1 MNPKLAML
9 GAFAVG
15 IVGSSVATAGHF
27 DGKIEYCHPTAT
39 GCEPRTVPDWIQV
52 NQSASQ
58 IKRTP
63 GAAGWKLCGALLAVA
78 GFGTSMSL
86 ARSLAVVESKHQ
98 KYQSIWEG
106 VNLQKLKLQ
115 AQAELETFNQQVM
128 IQAAEQ
134 SYAVLAPYQEPLEAE
149 VVEEAI
155 AQTVPAPQP
164 VQPQKPADPHEK
176 LTQLIEEHEGGW
188 IGQLMKK
195 PILIYGDMGSYKSY
209 FAAFLA
215 LARYYL
221 HGHKIIGIADPH
233 FHQNKTEAWKYLVKM
248 AVVGYGSGHNY
259 AQVGEALEAMYER
272 FATRTQKDQWLTSIW
287 DEVTNYNQYEE
298 CKEPASLFIR
308 KVLTDPRKAAEA
320 PILVA
325 HDNTLQALGGGEGVS
340 KAKNRGLIQIE
351 LYSDS
356 QNKPLFRGRISGI
369 KTDNGET
376 IEGQEITIKPEWIRP
391 EYVWKLFQP
400 EPDYKENAPGSRN
413 VPEPSQNVPEPG
425 KNLEE
430 TTSIERLER
439 LMNLGSSS
447 SEPTEPAQIAD
458 PLSPEIEP
466 WVRGS
471 VVAFRRS
478 GINKDVIIER
488 IWGVKKGGS
497 EKYKM
502 AKERLEQILGEAELT

>member
-58 IKRTP
+58 VKRTP
-63 GAAGWKLCGALLAVA
+63 GAAGWKLCGALVAVA
-78 GFGTSMSL
+78 GFGASMSL
-86 ARSLAVVESKHQ
+86 ARSLSCIESKHQ
-98 KYQSIWEG
+98 KYQGIWDG
-106 VNLQKLKLQ
+106 LNLQKLKLQ
-115 AQAELETFNQQVM
+115 AQAELESFNQQTM

-134 SYAVLAPYQEPLEAE
+134 SYAVLAPYQEPMEAE
-149 VVEEAI
+149 VVSEAI
-155 AQTVPAPQP
+155 TPDTQAAPIPQP
-164 VQPQKPADPHEK
+164 VQPQQPSPREK
-176 LTQLIEEHEGGW
+176 LIKLIQEHEGGW
-188 IGQLMKK
+188 IEQLMKK
-195 PILIYGDMGSYKSY
+195 PILIYGDMGSFKSY

-215 LARYYL
+215 LVRYYL
-221 HGHKIIGIADPH
+221 HCHKIVGIADPH
-233 FHQNKTEAWKYLVKM
+233 FHQNKTDAWKYLVKL
-248 AVVGYGSGHNY
+248 AVVGYGSNHNY

-272 FATRTQKDQWLTSIW
+272 FSTRTLKDQWITSIW
-287 DEVTNYNQYEE
+287 DEVTNYNQYDE

-320 PILVA
+320 PILIA
-325 HDNTLQALGGGEGVS
+325 HDNTLQALGGGEGIS

-356 QNKPLFRGRISGI
+356 DNKPLFRGRISGI
-369 KTDNGET
+369 KTANGET

-400 EPDYKENAPGSRN
+400 QKENVPGSENVQQQNEN
-413 VPEPSQNVPEPG
+413 VPEPSQNPGEP
-425 KNLEE
+425 NDV
-430 TTSIERLER
+430 ERLER
-439 LMNLGSSS
+439 LMNVGSSNP
-447 SEPTEPAQIAD
+447 EPTEPAQIAD
-458 PLSPEIEP
+458 PLNPDIEP

-478 GINKDVIIER
+478 GIAKDVIIER
-488 IWGVKKGGS
+488 VWGVKKGGS
-497 EKYKM
+497 EKYKA
-502 AKERLEQILGEAELT
+502 AKERLEQILNEAELT